1 MIKIFKLVKISIHA
15 PTWGAT
21 LYDYSKI
28 SKLSDFN
35 PRTHVGCDAPNFCA
49 LFHLLLFQSTH
60 PRGVRPAFSHEKMKL
75 FHISIHAPTWGA
87 TRSVARNRRFR
98 GISIHAPTWGATRS
112 VASNRRFRGISIHAP
127 TWGATLSPLAATEV
141 ERFQSTHPRGVRHDS
156 PDLLIR

>member
-87 TRSVARNRRFR
+87 TRSVA
-98 GISIHAPTWGATRS
+98 
-112 VASNRRFRGISIHAP
+112 SNRRFRGISIHAP